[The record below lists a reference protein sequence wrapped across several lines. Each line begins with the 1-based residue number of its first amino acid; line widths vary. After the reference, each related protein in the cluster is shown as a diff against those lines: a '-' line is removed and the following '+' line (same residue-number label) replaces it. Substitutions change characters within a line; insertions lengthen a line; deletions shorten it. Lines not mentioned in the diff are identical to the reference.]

1 MRSNNSQE
9 IATVT
14 ENINEINDYD
24 NNPNNNNKTP
34 EKIVENEDLSNASL
48 SNSKDNNF

>member
-24 NNPNNNNKTP
+24 NNPNNNNKTYVN
-34 EKIVENEDLSNASL
+34 KNEIRMQMN
-48 SNSKDNNF
+48 